1 MRYTLGTAALALVL
15 AVPLSAQQHGAQA
28 MNDSTAA
35 RGPGYCL
42 VGGNYQG
49 MMGNHQAMMGG
60 SHQAMMGGSQQAMMG
75 SGHQNMMGWD
85 HYAMGTMWFWPGR
98 VLALR
103 DSLNL
108 TPDQVQKLQAMAQH
122 GVPESAMQGMHSDTL
137 RMGWMHQEV
146 NSVWNILTP
155 QQRERMTALSSACST
170 TQWMD
175 GRGMMMGGR
184 RGQRP

>member
-1 MRYTLGTAALALVL
+1 MSDRVGAIAVALAS
-15 AVPLSAQQHGAQA
+15 AMPRSAQQQGAQA
-28 MNDSTAA
+28 ARDTTAA
-35 RGPGYCL
+35 RGPGYCG
-42 VGGNYQG
+42 VGANYQG
-49 MMGNHQAMMGG
+49 MMG

-75 SGHQNMMGWD
+75 GNRQAMMGANHQNMMGWN

-108 TPDQVQKLQAMAQH
+108 TPDQVQKLQTMAQQT
-122 GVPESAMQGMHSDTL
+122 VPGSAMQGMHSDTL
-137 RMGWMHQEV
+137 SMGWMHQELT
-146 NSVWNILTP
+146 SVRNILTP
-155 QQRERMTALSSACST
+155 QQRERMAALSSSCG

-175 GRGMMMGGR
+175 GRGMMMQGR